1 MEKGTNV
8 KRKRPDPL
16 LLRKLELLR
25 EMEKLEMLR
34 DLKLLDDVPAKRQEI
49 KDRRKS

>member
-16 LLRKLELLR
+16 LLEKLELLR
-25 EMEKLEMLR
+25 EMEKIEMLR
-34 DLKLLDDVPAKRQEI
+34 DLKLLEELPAPRPKQGT
-49 KDRRKS
+49 KK